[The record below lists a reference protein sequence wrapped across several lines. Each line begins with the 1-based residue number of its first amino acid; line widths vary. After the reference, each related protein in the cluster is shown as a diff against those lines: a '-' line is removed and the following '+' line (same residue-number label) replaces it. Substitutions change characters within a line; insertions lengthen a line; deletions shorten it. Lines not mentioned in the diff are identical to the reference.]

1 MKRYK
6 KIINKGEYDMDV
18 ARHTLG
24 ILDLMFQRMT
34 EHVATKEQPA
44 HISYKDLENLKF
56 QIMLT

>member
-44 HISYKDLENLKF
+44 HISYKDL
-56 QIMLT
+56 